1 MSKNNKRKSGYTL
14 IELII
19 VLSIIAL
26 LAAIAIPKYSKM
38 TMEAKK
44 STDKMNA
51 KLIHNNVSL
60 LLADNTSGFSEAISY
75 NTYIKITDSGHSI
88 AEQKIASTFQNVP
101 KATAIPGDF
110 FAYIKTDESVE
121 IYVEKTAGNYIPI
134 YPQGEDPY
142 N

>member
-14 IELII
+14 MELII

-26 LAAIAIPKYSKM
+26 LAAIALPKYSKM

-60 LLADNTSGFSEAISY
+60 LLADNTSGFSSSIS
-75 NTYIKITDSGHSI
+75 TPIYIKVTDSGHSI
-88 AEQKIASTFQNVP
+88 AEQKIASTFQYVP
-101 KATAIPGDF
+101 EATAIPGDF
-110 FAYIKTDESVE
+110 FVYIDTDESV
-121 IYVEKTAGNYIPI
+121 IVYVEKSPGDYIPV
-134 YPQGEDPY
+134 YPDGEDPY